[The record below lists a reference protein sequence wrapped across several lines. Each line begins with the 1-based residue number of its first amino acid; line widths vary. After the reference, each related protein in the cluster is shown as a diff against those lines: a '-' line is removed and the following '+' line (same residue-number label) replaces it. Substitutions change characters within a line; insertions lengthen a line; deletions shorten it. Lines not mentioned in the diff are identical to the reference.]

1 MGEDE
6 HEPEPW
12 RDVRGI
18 GERPGMNQNPLAPSF
33 RDGPRTAP
41 ASTGSLLLGAAPVV
55 VVALGVLVFAF
66 LR

>member
-1 MGEDE
+1 MGENE
-6 HEPEPW
+6 REQEPW
-12 RDVRGI
+12 RDERGI

-33 RDGPRTAP
+33 RDGPRTTP
-41 ASTGSLLLGAAPVV
+41 ASTRSLLLGAAPVV

>member
-1 MGEDE
+1 VSEDE

-33 RDGPRTAP
+33 RDGPRTTP
-41 ASTGSLLLGAAPVV
+41 ASTRSLLLGAAPVV